1 MSAFDEI
8 AATSTSRMTIVT
20 TRAGDE
26 MDGCLVGFSTQCSID
41 PVRQLVCLSVK
52 NRTYELARLATH
64 LVVHPLHD
72 ATHDHALA
80 RLFGE
85 HTARDTDKFAQCG
98 WTEGPSGVPIL
109 VGLDWFAGPVVERF
123 DVGDHVAH
131 VVDVTAGSAPRA
143 HEPWLMLRDV
153 LDLDPGN
160 PP

>member
-1 MSAFDEI
+1 MSAFDDI
-8 AATSTSRMTIVT
+8 AQTSTSRMTIVT

-26 MDGCLVGFSTQCSID
+26 SDGCLVGFSTQCSID

-52 NRTYELARLATH
+52 NRTYELARRASH

-72 ATHDHALA
+72 APHDYELA

-85 HTARDTDKFAQCG
+85 HTARETDKFALCR
-98 WTEGPSGVPIL
+98 WTEGPGFVPVL
-109 VGLDWFAGPVVERF
+109 GGLDWFAGPIAERF

-143 HEPWLMLRDV
+143 REPWLMLRDV
-153 LDLDPGN
+153 LDFDPGN

>member
-52 NRTYELARLATH
+52 NRTYELARVATH

-72 ATHDHALA
+72 AAHDRALA

-85 HTARDTDKFAQCG
+85 HTARDMDKFAQCG

-131 VVDVTAGSAPRA
+131 VVDVTAGSAPRS

>member
-1 MSAFDEI
+1 VTAFDQI

-41 PVRQLVCLSVK
+41 PVRYLVCLSVT
-52 NRTYELARLATH
+52 NRTYELAQRATE

-72 ATHDHALA
+72 APHDHGLA

-85 HTARDTDKFAQCG
+85 HTARETDKFARCR
-98 WTEGPSGVPIL
+98 WTEGPHGAPVL
-109 VGLDWFAGPVVERF
+109 TGLDWFAGPVVERF
-123 DVGDHVAH
+123 PVGDHVAH
-131 VVDVTAGSAPRA
+131 VVDVTVGSSSRA

-153 LDLDPGN
+153 LDFDAGN